1 MIRCSLIYP
10 LIEVVDLC
18 PRIRKSYL
26 ISFEVFQFG
35 SCFLEKGPSL
45 SNRVRHFFDVSRI
58 QMKIFRFWKFC
69 FAFTN
74 NLKRCLYRIQRKGA
88 ETSAIYRCRDNLPF
102 DKSWGYQWVYWGW
115 TVCFRALLRDDVLVQ
130 LLRPNLFFFRHIRL
144 NYILYYGSVPRRHIR
159 LVWSWYFLIR
169 KLTLRLIFT
178 ITVKPIFDLVASFWK
193 IWSFAFLNILFQ
205 WWV

>member
-18 PRIRKSYL
+18 PRSANPGMLSYL

-74 NLKRCLYRIQRKGA
+74 NLKRCLYRIQTNVKG
-88 ETSAIYRCRDNLPF
+88 L
-102 DKSWGYQWVYWGW
+102 
-115 TVCFRALLRDDVLVQ
+115 
-130 LLRPNLFFFRHIRL
+130 
-144 NYILYYGSVPRRHIR
+144 R
-159 LVWSWYFLIR
+159 LVSLIDVEIIY
-169 KLTLRLIFT
+169 LLIKVEGISEFIEAGLSVFVFCCAMT
-178 ITVKPIFDLVASFWK
+178 YWCNCCVQICFSFDIYV
-193 IWSFAFLNILFQ
+193 
-205 WWV
+205 